1 MHSFIRIATKNDV
14 EPVARAMRVRDVEEI
29 RAASGQTPHAALQE
43 ALEVSTYAWAVCD
56 DTGPFALFGVSP
68 FVGDAGSPWML
79 ATGRVKFHKRIFIED
94 APHYIQLMQDRY
106 PILLNYVDARHIDS
120 LRWLRRMGFRFT
132 GFSPTYG
139 FERRP
144 FFQFS
149 KVSPCAHQ

>member
-1 MHSFIRIATKNDV
+1 MRSFIRMATLDDV
-14 EPVARAMRVRDVEEI
+14 AHVANAMRVRDVEEI
-29 RAASGQTPHAALQE
+29 RAASGESPLE
-43 ALEVSTYAWAVCD
+43 ALTGGVRASTYSWAVCD

-68 FVGDAGSPWML
+68 FVGDVGSPWML
-79 ATGRVKFHKRIFIED
+79 ATDRVKFHKRIFIED